1 MGIIKFTKVEQASC
15 LFYKI
20 INNLT
25 PEYTRDPIPPLHQSQ
40 YCFRDQ
46 DVIGRT
52 RARTETF
59 ESSFYPDCLSEWNQL
74 DPEMRLGWPT
84 IQELIESETA
94 KVVYKALH
102 NEAPDYLK
110 GLFHR
115 LSDTQSRMLR
125 NSNTD
130 LRIPLFKTSSGQKS
144 FEFRGALIWN
154 NLSNEAK
161 QASTFLAFKH
171 KL

>member
-1 MGIIKFTKVEQASC
+1 MT
-15 LFYKI
+15 
-20 INNLT
+20 
-25 PEYTRDPIPPLHQSQ
+25 
-40 YCFRDQ
+40 
-46 DVIGRT
+46 
-52 RARTETF
+52 
-59 ESSFYPDCLSEWNQL
+59 
-74 DPEMRLGWPT
+74 
-84 IQELIESETA
+84 SETA
-94 KVVYKALH
+94 KVVYMALH

-115 LSDTQSRMLR
+115 LSDTQSRLLC

-144 FEFRGALIWN
+144 FEFRGARIWN

-161 QASTFLAFKH
+161 LANTFLALKH

>member
-1 MGIIKFTKVEQASC
+1 MVTDGVIWKYFACGTTQA
-15 LFYKI
+15 L
-20 INNLT
+20 
-25 PEYTRDPIPPLHQSQ
+25 IP
-40 YCFRDQ
+40 
-46 DVIGRT
+46 V
-52 RARTETF
+52 
-59 ESSFYPDCLSEWNQL
+59 
-74 DPEMRLGWPT
+74 
-84 IQELIESETA
+84 IESETA

-115 LSDTQSRMLR
+115 LSDTQSRLLR

-130 LRIPLFKTSSGQKS
+130 LRIPLFKASSGQKS
-144 FEFRGALIWN
+144 FEFRGARIWN

-161 QASTFLAFKH
+161 QASTFLAFKQ

>member
-1 MGIIKFTKVEQASC
+1 MLLIQK
-15 LFYKI
+15 
-20 INNLT
+20 
-25 PEYTRDPIPPLHQSQ
+25 
-40 YCFRDQ
+40 
-46 DVIGRT
+46 
-52 RARTETF
+52 
-59 ESSFYPDCLSEWNQL
+59 
-74 DPEMRLGWPT
+74 LGWPT

-102 NEAPDYLK
+102 NETPDYLK

-115 LSDTQSRMLR
+115 LSDTQGRLLR

-144 FEFRGALIWN
+144 FESRGARIWN

>member
-1 MGIIKFTKVEQASC
+1 MHV
-15 LFYKI
+15 
-20 INNLT
+20 NNLR
-25 PEYTRDPIPPLHQSQ
+25 YAKRYLPLVTVQTMYKSLIEPHLR
-40 YCFRDQ
+40 YCCPVWGAAGNTALQ
-46 DVIGRT
+46 KLQKLQN
-52 RARTETF
+52 RAARIVTN
-59 ESSFYPDCLSEWNQL
+59 SPYDAHSEPLIQK
-74 DPEMRLGWPT
+74 LGWPT
-84 IQELIESETA
+84 IKQLIESETA

-115 LSDTQSRMLR
+115 LSDTQSRQLR

-144 FEFRGALIWN
+144 FEFRGARIWN

-161 QASTFLAFKH
+161 RASTFLGFKH

>member
-1 MGIIKFTKVEQASC
+1 MLSKTHYGLLSHGTLVKQPADLSWKHS
-15 LFYKI
+15 Y
-20 INNLT
+20 
-25 PEYTRDPIPPLHQSQ
+25 EY
-40 YCFRDQ
+40 
-46 DVIGRT
+46 
-52 RARTETF
+52 
-59 ESSFYPDCLSEWNQL
+59 
-74 DPEMRLGWPT
+74 PT
-84 IQELIESETA
+84 IWKGLLYISKA
-94 KVVYKALH
+94 YKQQKLKDSQH
-102 NEAPDYLK
+102 LQSVITVCDYLK

-144 FEFRGALIWN
+144 FEFRGARIWN